1 MDNKIE
7 FFKIDEY
14 QMYKF
19 YQVPKELFTNNLYKE
34 KLSLEAKITYSFLL
48 DRLEL
53 SRENNWYNEKGEIYL
68 IYKREELQNKL
79 NLSDKTVTKVFRE
92 LVNLNLI
99 FEKRQGLGKPNLIYV
114 GKIKYE
120 SIQDIQEQE
129 EVQFQNSKICSSIGV
144 KNSVKELKKVQGINT
159 DNIQTDNI
167 NTDIFSIT
175 LENIKQK
182 SCLQDFN
189 NEERIFL
196 EDIIDRLYNTI
207 NLKIG
212 DTVIPNTKILKKLG
226 LINKNNLIQLLDL
239 RKKAGNVNNISSYM
253 ISCLYNNLGNLY
265 TNKNIIDKYEGR
277 EYSEEFLESFY
288 DNI

>member
-68 IYKREELQNKL
+68 IYTREELQNKL

-92 LVNLNLI
+92 LLNSNLI

-120 SIQDIQEQE
+120 SIPDIQEQE
-129 EVQFQNSKICSSIGV
+129 KIQFQNRKIYDSIGV
-144 KNSVKELKKVQGINT
+144 KSSVKELKKVQAINT
-159 DNIQTDNI
+159 DNIKTNNI

-239 RKKAGNVNNISSYM
+239 RKKAGNINNISSYM

-277 EYSEEFLESFY
+277 EYSEEF
-288 DNI
+288 

>member
-68 IYKREELQNKL
+68 IYTREELQNKL

-92 LVNLNLI
+92 LLNSNLI

-120 SIQDIQEQE
+120 SIPDIQEQE
-129 EVQFQNSKICSSIGV
+129 KIQFQNRKIYDSIGV
-144 KNSVKELKKVQGINT
+144 KSSVKELKKVQAINT
-159 DNIQTDNI
+159 DNIKTNNI
-167 NTDIFSIT
+167 NTDIFCIT

-182 SCLQDFN
+182 SCLQDFD
-189 NEERIFL
+189 NEEKIFL
-196 EDIIDRLYNTI
+196 EDII
-207 NLKIG
+207 
-212 DTVIPNTKILKKLG
+212 
-226 LINKNNLIQLLDL
+226 
-239 RKKAGNVNNISSYM
+239 
-253 ISCLYNNLGNLY
+253 
-265 TNKNIIDKYEGR
+265 
-277 EYSEEFLESFY
+277 
-288 DNI
+288 

>member
-19 YQVPKELFTNNLYKE
+19 YQIPKELFTNNLYKE

-68 IYKREELQNKL
+68 IYTREELQNKL
-79 NLSDKTVTKVFRE
+79 NLSEKTVIKVFRE
-92 LVNLNLI
+92 LLNSNLI
-99 FEKRQGLGKPNLIYV
+99 FEKRQGLGKTNLIYV

-120 SIQDIQEQE
+120 SIPDIQEQE

-159 DNIQTDNI
+159 DNINTDNI

-212 DTVIPNTKILKKLG
+212 DTVIPNTKILKKLE

>member
-1 MDNKIE
+1 MYNKIE

-68 IYKREELQNKL
+68 IYTREELQNKL
-79 NLSDKTVTKVFRE
+79 NLSEKTVIKVFRE
-92 LVNLNLI
+92 LLNSNLI

-120 SIQDIQEQE
+120 SIPDIQEQE
-129 EVQFQNSKICSSIGV
+129 EVQFRNSKICSSIGV
-144 KNSVKELKKVQGINT
+144 KNSVKELKKIQGIKT
-159 DNIQTDNI
+159 DNIKTDNI

-182 SCLQDFN
+182 SCLQDFD
-189 NEERIFL
+189 NEEKIFL
-196 EDIIDRLYNTI
+196 EDII
-207 NLKIG
+207 
-212 DTVIPNTKILKKLG
+212 
-226 LINKNNLIQLLDL
+226 
-239 RKKAGNVNNISSYM
+239 
-253 ISCLYNNLGNLY
+253 
-265 TNKNIIDKYEGR
+265 
-277 EYSEEFLESFY
+277 
-288 DNI
+288 